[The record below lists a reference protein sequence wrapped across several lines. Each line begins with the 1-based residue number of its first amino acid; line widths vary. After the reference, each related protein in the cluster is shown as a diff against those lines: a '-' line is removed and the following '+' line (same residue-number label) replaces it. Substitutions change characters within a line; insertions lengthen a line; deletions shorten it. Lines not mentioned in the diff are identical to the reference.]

1 MTKNCVEVVLVGS
14 FSSAID
20 KQNNDTKVAIKKVS
34 GIFKSDVHAKRIFR
48 EIYILKNMLHDN
60 VSFIVLIICDLD
72 LLPHI
77 MAMIGM
83 AFLYSNSC

>member
-60 VSFIVLIICDLD
+60 VSFIVLSVILIYY
-72 LLPHI
+72 I
-77 MAMIGM
+77 MAMMGM

>member
-1 MTKNCVEVVLVGS
+1 MKVVFVGF

-60 VSFIVLIICDLD
+60 VSFIVLSVILICYL
-72 LLPHI
+72 
-77 MAMIGM
+77 MAMMGM